1 MKIIILMRKSR
12 SGSNMEKSKPSK
24 DLKDKQRYK
33 IVVQEVNKFNDL
45 IKGHRKILEA
55 IGSL

>member
-1 MKIIILMRKSR
+1 
-12 SGSNMEKSKPSK
+12 MEKSKSSK
-24 DLKDKQRYK
+24 DLNEKQKYK
-33 IVVQEVNKFNDL
+33 IVVEEINKFNDL

>member
-1 MKIIILMRKSR
+1 
-12 SGSNMEKSKPSK
+12 MEKSKRSR

-33 IVVQEVNKFNDL
+33 IVVEEIRRFNDL
-45 IKGHRKILEA
+45 VKGHKKILEA

>member
-1 MKIIILMRKSR
+1 MKIIILMGKSR
-12 SGSNMEKSKPSK
+12 SESNMEKSKPSK

>member
-1 MKIIILMRKSR
+1 
-12 SGSNMEKSKPSK
+12 MEKSKPSK

>member
-1 MKIIILMRKSR
+1 
-12 SGSNMEKSKPSK
+12 MEKSKSSK